1 MSIKTTSIQLS
12 PLRGIDQRWDTD
24 PRMALNITNMVWSDR
39 DSWVTARG
47 YNRLVQDAV
56 TTTKVTLIEKDTSI
70 PKQSLDSEG
79 SAQQYVNLSPS
90 AYTYGS
96 SYKVRGTKTNTY
108 AEQSPPNSIGIL
120 TRHADHHQYL
130 TYETRDGKLR
140 FFNGSKAPEEPYSNV
155 RFYTGATVTRNSSGL
170 DVAHTIYGT
179 FGSGQY
185 LINPSDQPL
194 VFDGRKAMQMGY
206 TSSPHPLEAESRSA
220 KSDIKS
226 GSYGLGYK
234 DSSIASTII
243 RVNYKV
249 TFVNE
254 RGQESPASISTSLE
268 VDLSTPTYFA
278 NGKTVGRLITLTLP
292 KGPPSTVARRIYRT
306 QNHVNADGTVFA
318 AELANRFYFLDE
330 VQDNVT
336 QLYVD
341 ARDDLQLGSALDE
354 DSLGAV
360 PFSMSNFAVF
370 KNTVFVSSEDSPVLR
385 YSRPLHPEVFPS
397 GNVFD
402 LSDSLSS
409 KITAFHVTKNS
420 LIVFKSRGIYLIKGD
435 PANGF
440 FGFTLSTDVGCIAA
454 QSVREVPGVG
464 VFFLSSDGIY
474 CLEGALE
481 NTGTQTKVLKV
492 SQVIRDLMNR
502 VNFEYSEKFRS
513 VIYHNDREYWL
524 SVCLDNETTP
534 GHILKFSY
542 EIGAWSLYDNFLTA
556 GIVETPD
563 HRGYLVSAAPS
574 TLTSGAARGLYV
586 YGSGNLK
593 YGVDEYSST
602 YESVNIPFNSVY
614 QNFSP
619 ARIQARVV
627 GRGNKIKCEVIT
639 NREVNVVATSADATQ
654 QRPLEDFGFPIYG
667 TAIFDSGAQYKEH
680 RPIIARFDISTMHKG
695 PVNELRVKFSTD
707 DEMELINY
715 IVEAR
720 VGGSRDILNLS
731 EKFGGALTR

>member
-24 PRMALNITNMVWSDR
+24 PRMALNITNMVWTDR

-47 YNRLVQDAV
+47 YNRLVQDAEAR
-56 TTTKVTLIEKDTSI
+56 TEVTLTEEDTSI
-70 PKQSLDSEG
+70 LDFSFDK
-79 SAQQYVNLSPS
+79 SSNTLQYVNRAPS
-90 AYTYGS
+90 AY
-96 SYKVRGTKTNTY
+96 VRGVKYNTLSGKTNTY
-108 AEQSPPNSIGIL
+108 TNESPPNSLSIL

-130 TYETRDGKLR
+130 TYETRAGALR
-140 FFNGSKAPEEPYSNV
+140 FFNGSKAPQDPHSNV
-155 RFYTGATVTRNSSGL
+155 IFYTGSNVTRNSIGL
-170 DVAHTIYGT
+170 DVSPTVYGT

-194 VFDGRKAMQMGY
+194 VFDGRKAMPMGY
-206 TSSPHPLEAESRSA
+206 RSSPFAAEAEARSG
-220 KSDIKS
+220 KSDIKD
-226 GSYGLGYK
+226 GLFGLGYK
-234 DSSIASTII
+234 DSSLNGTV
-243 RVNYKV
+243 RCNYKI

-254 RGQESPASISTSLE
+254 RGQESPASEGQILRTDLAST
-268 VDLSTPTYFA
+268 TYFA
-278 NGKTVGRLITLTLP
+278 TAKSQGRLITLTVP
-292 KGPPSTVARRIYRT
+292 KGPPATVARRIYRT
-306 QNHVNADGTVFA
+306 QNNFNADGTVFTA
-318 AELANRFYFLDE
+318 SLANKYYFLE
-330 VQDNVT
+330 EIQDNVT

-341 ARDDLQLGSALDE
+341 SKEDLLLGSELDE
-354 DSLGAV
+354 DSLGPV
-360 PFSMSNFAVF
+360 PTSMSNFAVF
-370 KNTVFVSSEDSPVLR
+370 KNTVFVSREDSPILQ
-385 YSRPLHPEVFPS
+385 YSRPLNPEVFPS

-481 NTGTQTKVLKV
+481 NTGTRTKVLKV

-513 VIYHNDREYWL
+513 AIYHNDREYWL

-534 GHILKFSY
+534 GHVLKFSY
-542 EIGAWSLYDNFLTA
+542 EIGAWSLYDNFKTA

-574 TLTSGAARGLYV
+574 VLTTAARGLYV
-586 YGSGNLK
+586 YGFGNLK
-593 YGVDEYSST
+593 YGVDSYSST

-639 NREVNVVATSADATQ
+639 NREVNVIATSADATQ

-667 TAIFDSGAQYKEH
+667 TAKFDSGVQYKEH